1 MDDDEVFGRAYWIK
15 GWHLVIITNERLIFL
30 DTNLNILDKL
40 GQFVTDFFY
49 GAYSFNLV
57 TTSHKDK

>member
-1 MDDDEVFGRAYWIK
+1 MSTGIQMPFDSCSKFSKIMQKAI
-15 GWHLVIITNERLIFL
+15 